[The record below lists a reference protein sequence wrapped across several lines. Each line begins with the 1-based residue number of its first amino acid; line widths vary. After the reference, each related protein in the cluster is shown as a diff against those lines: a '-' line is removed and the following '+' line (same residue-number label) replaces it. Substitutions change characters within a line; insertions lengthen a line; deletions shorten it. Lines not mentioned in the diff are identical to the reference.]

1 MYIKKAQSG
10 RSMIEMLGVLA
21 IVGILSA
28 GGIAG
33 YSMAM
38 QSYKTSALTEKVNL
52 IAQQA
57 RVLYNGI
64 YDVAAANTDGTTADA
79 TKMGGAL
86 IKAGLI
92 TDLNNPFGS
101 FLEVAGTADPSK
113 TFTVKTSAANVPAE
127 ACIKL
132 LRTDWGTTGVFT
144 SVQVT
149 GKTALTSGGATPT
162 SPADAAT
169 AISQCGG
176 GNKQITWTFK

>member
-1 MYIKKAQSG
+1 MTTYIKQAQSG

-64 YDVAAANTDGTTADA
+64 YTGIAPD
-79 TKMGGAL
+79 KLIGA
-86 IKAGLI
+86 GMI
-92 TDLNNPFGS
+92 TDNNNPFG
-101 FLEVAGTADPSK
+101 GTLAIAASGADE
-113 TFTVKTSAANVPAE
+113 FTVTTDGNVPAE

-144 SVQVT
+144 SVK
-149 GKTALTSGGATPT
+149 GKGSAGTESMFCSDKSGEGCAAYVAPAKA
-162 SPADAAT
+162 ADAIT
-169 AISQCGG
+169 ACNGG
-176 GNKQITWTFK
+176 DAVITWTFK